1 MARKHKKTD
10 FLRLSVL
17 SPYLKRYWKS
27 GVIMALTGILVSVID
42 AILPLFNRYA
52 IDHFVK
58 LQTLDTIV
66 WFILLYIALL
76 CVQAL
81 SNYMTIAHCARVE
94 LMVDR
99 DILIKILTVRFM
111 PASSATPGVSVNC
124 IHGN

>member
-52 IDHFVK
+52 IC
-58 LQTLDTIV
+58 
-66 WFILLYIALL
+66 LLYTSDA
-76 CVQAL
+76 AD
-81 SNYMTIAHCARVE
+81 E
-94 LMVDR
+94 L
-99 DILIKILTVRFM
+99 
-111 PASSATPGVSVNC
+111 
-124 IHGN
+124 